1 MPYLQLDTPFSNS
14 VEAKQRLAKRLGE
27 IYSRHMNANI
37 NRLTVAIHKLGEGGV
52 RRCGEGDPRPAA
64 LLMCDIRRVV
74 RQSSVRSWRG
84 SWSTR
89 ARKLSVSRTTI
100 STLSSR
106 NTPAT
111 RGTIRCT
118 AV

>member
-74 RQSSVRSWRG
+74 RQRRG

-111 RGTIRCT
+111 RCTIRFT